1 MVKVSIIVPVYN
13 VYDYLDKCLNSIKN
27 QTLKD
32 IEVIVV
38 NDGTKDTSQEIID
51 KYTEID
57 SRFKSYIKE
66 NGGLSDARNYGMKK
80 ARGEYI
86 AFVDGDD
93 YIEPDMYEL
102 MYNKAKENDSDI
114 VECDFTWDYPNK
126 IIEDKTN
133 VKENLLIDIRV
144 VAWNKIYKRKLIEKN
159 NILFTKGVR
168 YEDVDWCYKLIANIS
183 TFSSVNKCLYHYIQ
197 RNNSIANTQ
206 NEKVRDIFI
215 VLNNTLNYYKEKGIY
230 EENKDE
236 LEYIYMR
243 YIFGSSFKRV
253 TKIKDKT
260 LRNQILDESYSNLL
274 SNFPNYKENKYLKTI
289 KSSKNTY
296 FKLMNKFTY
305 KLSSKVFR
313 ILK

>member
-13 VYDYLDKCLNSIKN
+13 VYDYLDKCLKSIQN

-51 KYTEID
+51 KYTSID
-57 SRFKSYIKE
+57 KRFKGYIKE
-66 NGGLSDARNYGMKK
+66 NGGLSDARNYGLKK

-102 MYNKAKENDSDI
+102 MYGEAKKNDYDI
-114 VECDFTWDYPNK
+114 VECDFTWDYPKK
-126 IIEDKTN
+126 IVEDKTT
-133 VKENLLIDIRV
+133 VKSNLLIDIRV
-144 VAWNKIYKRKLIEKN
+144 VAWNKIYKRSLIEKS
-159 NILFTKGVR
+159 NIRFTKGVR
-168 YEDVDWCYKLIANIS
+168 YEDVDWCYKLIANINS
-183 TFSSVNKCLYHYIQ
+183 FSSVHKCLYHYIQ

-206 NEKVRDIFI
+206 NERVRDIFV

-236 LEYIYMR
+236 LEYVYMR

-253 TKIKDKT
+253 VKIKDKE
-260 LRNQILDESYSNLL
+260 LRNQILDESYNNLI
-274 SNFPNYKENKYLKTI
+274 SNFPNYKQNKYLKTI

-305 KLSSKVFR
+305 KLSSKIFR
-313 ILK
+313 IV

>member
-13 VYDYLDKCLNSIKN
+13 VYDYLDKCLKSIQN
-27 QTLKD
+27 QTLND

-51 KYTEID
+51 KYTTID
-57 SRFKSYIKE
+57 SRFKGYIKE

-80 ARGEYI
+80 AKGEYI

-102 MYNKAKENDSDI
+102 MYNKAKEDDSDI
-114 VECDFTWDYPNK
+114 VECDFTWDYPKK
-126 IIEDKTN
+126 IIEDKTC

-144 VAWNKIYKRKLIEKN
+144 VAWNKIYKRSVIEKSS
-159 NILFTKGVR
+159 IYFTKGVR
-168 YEDVDWCYKLIANIS
+168 YEDVDWCYKLLANIS

-206 NEKVRDIFI
+206 NERVRDIFI

-253 TKIKDKT
+253 VKIKDKT
-260 LRNQILDESYSNLL
+260 LRDQILDESYSNLL
-274 SNFPNYKENKYLKTI
+274 SNFPNYKENKYLKII
-289 KSSKNTY
+289 KGSKNTY
-296 FKLMNKFTY
+296 FKLMNRFTY
-305 KLSSKVFR
+305 KLSSKIFR
-313 ILK
+313 VL